1 MLEKTYLN
9 IKLTGHTDSQNTEE
23 YNMKLSENRVKAV
36 RAYLVSKQVNIS
48 RISIDW
54 KGESIPIADNNTSAG
69 REENR
74 RVEIDIL
81 NEK

>member
-1 MLEKTYLN
+1 
-9 IKLTGHTDSQNTEE
+9 
-23 YNMKLSENRVKAV
+23 MKLSENRVKAV
-36 RAYLVSKQVNIS
+36 RDYLVISKVDIS

-54 KGESIPIADNNTSAG
+54 KGESVPIADNNTSLG

-74 RVEIDIL
+74 RVEIEIL